1 MGEFYSII
9 VLRYFDLAN
18 TVPEYLRS
26 VELKLHSKM
35 VCYHSSGYGEILV
48 FVPVII
54 DVLNP
59 KQRKVTYVG
68 QQL

>member
-35 VCYHSSGYGEILV
+35 VCYHSSGYCMVEFLCL
-48 FVPVII
+48 F
-54 DVLNP
+54 L
-59 KQRKVTYVG
+59 
-68 QQL
+68 LLSMF